1 MYKLSR
7 MNLVMNMT
15 EKEDYILKEAA
26 QALRKQTGLELHVT
40 YKNAQFKNINADAFV
55 RVANLKD
62 MIPIEIKQQVR
73 ENNIQVIAKQMHAG
87 GILVTEFIDRHLAG
101 VLQDNNIQFM
111 DIAGNAYIDKP
122 GLFVKV
128 TGNPKKQ
135 KKITFPDTHH
145 RAFEYAGLKVIFAL
159 VRDPELIQKPYRKIA
174 EAAGVANGAVTWVI
188 KGLRETGFMGETDDG
203 ERWLRDLPKLVE
215 RWAEAYPLKLQP
227 KLKMTTFQTEDPF
240 WWKGVDIAEF
250 KALWGGEVA
259 AYYLTDYLQP
269 EVITIFIPEEYR
281 NLLLKK
287 YRLRTAKNGIADVNN
302 TLIHVYEPF
311 WPGTKKVFFDARCV
325 DPMLVYAE
333 LLASKD
339 PRSHETAGMIYAKFF
354 VEVD

>member
-1 MYKLSR
+1 MYF
-7 MNLVMNMT
+7 VMNMT

-26 QALRKQTGLELHVT
+26 QALRKQAGLELHVI
-40 YKNAQFKNINADAFV
+40 YENAQCKNIKADAFV

-62 MIPIEIKQQVR
+62 MIPIEIKLHVR
-73 ENNIQVIAKQMHAG
+73 ENNIPVIAKQMQAG

-101 VLQDNNIQFM
+101 VLQDNNIQFI

-135 KKITFPDTHH
+135 KEITFPDNHH

-188 KGLRETGFMGETDDG
+188 KGLKETGFMGETDDG
-203 ERWLRDLPKLVE
+203 DRWLRDIPKLVE

-240 WWKGVDIAEF
+240 WWKGVDIGEF

-287 YRLRTAKNGIADVNN
+287 YRLRTAKNGIADANN

-311 WPGTKKVFFDARCV
+311 WPGTKEVFFDARCV

-339 PRSHETAGMIYAKFF
+339 PRNHETAGMIYAKFF